1 MAMLDY
7 IVIGLL
13 ALLVLVLLGLIREN
27 RKLKKANS
35 ILNEVLETKN
45 STIANLEASRVAVK
59 EVIEN
64 FSVSDEVMTGIE
76 AGESREEIAQRLG
89 IPVSRIELI
98 VKFDKIKKEK
108 KGEEL
113 ATSSE
118 EVGSRNFYFF
128 SRSP

>member
-7 IVIGLL
+7 VVVGLL
-13 ALLVLVLLGLIREN
+13 ALLVLVLFGLISEN

-35 ILNEVLETKN
+35 VLSDILETQN
-45 STIANLEASRVAVK
+45 RTIANLEASRVAVK

-64 FSVSDEVMTGIE
+64 FSVSDEVIAGIE
-76 AGESREEIAQRLG
+76 AGESREEISHRLG

-98 VKFDKIKKEK
+98 VKFDKIKKEQ

-113 ATSSE
+113 ATGSE
-118 EVGSRNFYFF
+118 EVGSRK
-128 SRSP
+128 

>member
-1 MAMLDY
+1 MEMLDY

-13 ALLVLVLLGLIREN
+13 ALLVLVLFGLISEN

-35 ILNEVLETKN
+35 VLNKVLETKN
-45 STIANLEASRVAVK
+45 RTIANLEASRVAVK

-64 FSVSDEVMTGIE
+64 FSVSDEVIAGIE
-76 AGESREEIAQRLG
+76 AGESREALSERLG

-108 KGEEL
+108 VTG
-113 ATSSE
+113 SE
-118 EVGSRNFYFF
+118 E
-128 SRSP
+128 

>member
-1 MAMLDY
+1 MGMLDY

-13 ALLVLVLLGLIREN
+13 ALLVLVLFGLIREN

-35 ILNEVLETKN
+35 LLNEVLETKN

-64 FSVSDEVMTGIE
+64 FSVSDEVIAGIE
-76 AGESREEIAQRLG
+76 AGESREGISHRLG

-108 KGEEL
+108 VTG
-113 ATSSE
+113 SE
-118 EVGSRNFYFF
+118 E
-128 SRSP
+128 

>member
-64 FSVSDEVMTGIE
+64 FSVSDEVMAGIE

-98 VKFDKIKKEK
+98 VKFDKIKKEQ
-108 KGEEL
+108 
-113 ATSSE
+113 T
-118 EVGSRNFYFF
+118 EVLESI
-128 SRSP
+128 